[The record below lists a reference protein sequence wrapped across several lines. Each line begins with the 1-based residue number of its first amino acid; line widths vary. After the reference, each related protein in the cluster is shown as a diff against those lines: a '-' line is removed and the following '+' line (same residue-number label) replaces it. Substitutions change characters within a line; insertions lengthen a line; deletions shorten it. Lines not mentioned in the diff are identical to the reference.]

1 MMIRTMTD
9 NAITIDQVSK
19 IYANNYLALK
29 SVSLTIPKGEFFGL
43 LGPNGAGKTTLIGI
57 LTTLVKKSAGK
68 ISIFDKD
75 QDKDPEGAK
84 AHIGVVP
91 QEMNFNL
98 FEGVEQVLIQQA
110 GFYGISKKTAEN
122 QAKNKLQQLGLY
134 HMRHRT
140 IMELSGGMKRR
151 LMIARALVHD
161 PDILIL
167 DEPTAGVDLEI
178 RHTLWEL
185 MANINEQGVTVILT
199 THYLEE
205 AENLCRQIAIINN
218 GEIVENT
225 STQKLLDQQY
235 QENYILT
242 FASPVGSLHLP
253 DFDNNKLDDWN
264 FEITLEGNQTM
275 SELFK
280 RLNSLGVTVKRISR
294 RKSRLEELFISLTG
308 S

>member
-1 MMIRTMTD
+1 MTN

-57 LTTLVKKSAGK
+57 LTTLVKKSSGTVT
-68 ISIFDKD
+68 IFDKD

-84 AHIGVVP
+84 AHIGFVP
-91 QEMNFNL
+91 QEMNFNV
-98 FEGVEQVLIQQA
+98 FEGVKQVLVQQA
-110 GFYGISKKTAEN
+110 GFYGVGKKAAEK
-122 QAKNKLQQLGLY
+122 QARNKLQQLGLY
-134 HMRHRT
+134 HMRNRA

-185 MANINEQGVTVILT
+185 ITNINKQGVTVILT

-235 QENYILT
+235 QESYILT
-242 FASPVGSLHLP
+242 FTSPVSCLSLP
-253 DFDNNKLDDWN
+253 DFNHHKLDNGN
-264 FEITLEGNQTM
+264 FEVTIDSNQTM
-275 SELFK
+275 SQLFEQ
-280 RLNSLGVTVKRISR
+280 LNSLGIAVKRISR